1 MKLTRILRA
10 VAFLEVALAVT
21 AGAQAAL
28 PEPPRQHNSWIAVR
42 AADIPDYVS
51 EIVAMLFDAGLAD
64 PRDGEYRE
72 IKIRVSQRQ
81 TPTTI
86 THGWFFRQGFAV
98 CWDGRV
104 HRVEHAGP
112 PVDLQTDVSA
122 AQSKFWSEAKIH
134 APPYAE
140 AVGVALLMRLG
151 ETELARKMFLAMP
164 PLGRNYFGL
173 DSERFDRANWFK
185 LAVTSWLS
193 GIFHQA
199 VEAHATGDDQ
209 LTIDITQLL
218 QTARPLLES
227 SWTRMEHPA
236 NLTEKSPLDF
246 LNTVPMLRADSERR
260 LKQPPR
266 APLNAQTIKHMP
278 RTERIRELIDR
289 LEDVDEQQFSQP
301 GGVWIMG
308 SPICKLL
315 GEEDALAV
323 DPLLDALD
331 QDTRLTRSFSFGRSF
346 FPPRHLISVSEA
358 AWAVLRNYYQ
368 IDSFRWKD
376 NEQARAW
383 MVRNKYRT
391 VAQRGLDLL
400 ADDSNDEIQWLDAA
414 QILLRP
420 GKSGVVGEELRG
432 NRSPSVSELLAK
444 RAQDM
449 KTNWAIDVGLL
460 LYKWDPAAALPALQR
475 LAHRWDGAAQE
486 GRIAAA
492 RLQLGDT
499 AAAREWAA
507 AIHPDQDVPLT
518 QLAPLWTSPAN
529 EDLRALAR
537 KLFAEPG
544 APMSPT
550 GRRAGELINS
560 TLLINPVFRE
570 SVLAGLERTEEIG
583 SADRLPDGTRRVTG
597 PGGYQQASA
606 AGGLAARPPGKQ
618 SIRVC
623 DFIAW
628 QLSDIEGFPKFDIEW
643 TTAEKD
649 VGLVAMAGFLRARA
663 DDIRPAVSAPPLSPG
678 VTLVQK

>member
-1 MKLTRILRA
+1 MRISRT
-10 VAFLEVALAVT
+10 VACLAVL
-21 AGAQAAL
+21 ARLQASL
-28 PEPPRQHNSWIAVR
+28 PEPPRQHSSWLAVR
-42 AADIPDYVS
+42 TADIPDYVPD
-51 EIVAMLFDAGLAD
+51 IVATLFDAGLAD

-72 IKIRVSQRQ
+72 IEIRVAQGQ
-81 TPTTI
+81 TPITT
-86 THGWFFRQGFAV
+86 THGWVFQQGFAV

-104 HRVEHAGP
+104 HHVEHAGP
-112 PVDLQTDVSA
+112 PADLQTDVSA
-122 AQSKFWSEAKIH
+122 PKSTFWSEATIH
-134 APPYAE
+134 APPYAGP
-140 AVGVALLMRLG
+140 VGVALLMRLG
-151 ETELARKMFLAMP
+151 ETELVRKMLLAMP
-164 PLGRNYFGL
+164 PLGQNL
-173 DSERFDRANWFK
+173 ESDSERFDKGNWFQ

-199 VEAHATGDDQ
+199 VEAHAAGDDS
-209 LTIDITQLL
+209 LTIDVTQLL

-227 SWTRMEHPA
+227 SWIRMERPA
-236 NLTEKSPLDF
+236 NMTQKSLLEFLDP
-246 LNTVPMLRADSERR
+246 VPALRADSERR
-260 LKQPPR
+260 LKQPRR
-266 APLNAQTIKHMP
+266 APLNAQIIKQMP
-278 RTERIRELIDR
+278 RAERIHELIDR
-289 LEDVDEQQFSQP
+289 LEDVNEQQFSQP

-315 GEEDALAV
+315 AEEDADAV
-323 DPLLDALD
+323 DPLLDAFD
-331 QDTRLTRSFSFGRSF
+331 QDTRLTRSFSYGRNF
-346 FPPRHLISVSEA
+346 FPTRHLISVSEA
-358 AWAVLRNYYQ
+358 ALDVLRNYYQ
-368 IDSFRWKD
+368 ISVFRWKD
-376 NEQARAW
+376 NAEARAW

-400 ADDSNDEIQWLDAA
+400 AGDSNDEIQWLDAA
-414 QILLRP
+414 QLLLRS

-432 NRSPSVSELLAK
+432 NSSPSVSELLAK
-444 RAQDM
+444 RAQEM

-460 LYKWDPAAALPALQR
+460 LYQWDPAAALPALQM

-499 AAAREWAA
+499 AVAREWAA
-507 AIHPDQDVPLT
+507 AIHPNQDVPLA
-518 QLAPLWTSPAN
+518 QLAPLWTSPTN
-529 EDLRALAR
+529 EDLQVLAR

-583 SADRLPDGTRRVTG
+583 SAERLPDGTRRVTG
-597 PGGYQQASA
+597 PGGYQQASLA
-606 AGGLAARPPGKQ
+606 AGLAAHPPGKQ
-618 SIRVC
+618 SIRIS

-643 TTAEKD
+643 TTSEKD
-649 VGLVAMAGFLRARA
+649 AALAPMAGFLRAHA
-663 DDIRPAVSAPPLSPG
+663 NDLRPITSGMPLRPG